1 MARLN
6 RRWGAVM
13 AGVGAICIVLVELG
27 AIRPLSAQS
36 EGPGFTF
43 ALIGDLGYVPSE
55 EAWTENVFSE
65 ISADTALS
73 FVIHDG
79 DLSSPRFGWYG

>member
-6 RRWGAVM
+6 WGWGAVVT
-13 AGVGAICIVLVELG
+13 GVAAVCIGLVEPH

-36 EGPGFTF
+36 GSQGFTF

-65 ISADTALS
+65 IS
-73 FVIHDG
+73 G
-79 DLSSPRFGWYG
+79 D